1 MNLSYS
7 KRITRPA
14 FTDMA
19 PFLIFLDLN
28 TAVFG
33 NVKLVPSYSKNYQLD
48 YRYKTISL
56 SAQYSDE
63 TDVYEKFTPTI
74 NEETNFITFSPN
86 NLDSRKTLTA
96 ILSFPLNP
104 IKDWSIRYFTSLS
117 YAQAQGELNGLF
129 IDNSMTSVRFNMN
142 NNIRLT
148 DSWRV
153 EVSGFY
159 QSKTNLN
166 NGGFMLP
173 MGKLDLSLQKKVND
187 NLSLTLNGFNMLNTL
202 QFRPIIENTE
212 LNLTQTGR
220 FIFAKPQ
227 IKLTA
232 NYTFGNQRVKA
243 KKGKVSDESSRINI
257 GG

>member
-1 MNLSYS
+1 M
-7 KRITRPA
+7 
-14 FTDMA
+14 
-19 PFLIFLDLN
+19 
-28 TAVFG
+28 
-33 NVKLVPSYSKNYQLD
+33 
-48 YRYKTISL
+48 
-56 SAQYSDE
+56 
-63 TDVYEKFTPTI
+63 
-74 NEETNFITFSPN
+74 
-86 NLDSRKTLTA
+86 
-96 ILSFPLNP
+96 
-104 IKDWSIRYFTSLS
+104 
-117 YAQAQGELNGLF
+117 NGLF
-129 IDNSMTSVRFNMN
+129 IDNSVTSVRFNMN

-166 NGGFMLP
+166 NGGFLLP

-202 QFRPIIENTE
+202 QFRPIIGNTE
-212 LNLTQTGR
+212 LNLTQTAR